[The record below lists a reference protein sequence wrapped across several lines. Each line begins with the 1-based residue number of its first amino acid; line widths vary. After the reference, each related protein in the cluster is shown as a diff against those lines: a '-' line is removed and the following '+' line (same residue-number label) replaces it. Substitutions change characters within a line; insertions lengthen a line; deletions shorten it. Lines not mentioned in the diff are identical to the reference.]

1 MCTVTYLPLGNNDFI
16 LTSNRDEQPSRGT
29 LEPKEYLEDNVV
41 LKYPKDILAGGTWIG
56 MSSKNRL
63 VCLLNGGFESYV
75 REASYRMS
83 RGVIVKAI
91 LKSDDF
97 ESDINDFNFEGI
109 EPFTIVFVDWNGD
122 LKTYELVWD
131 GKQKHYTKLKQE
143 PKIWSSS
150 TLYTKEEKRL
160 RNDWFAH
167 WLKNNKDFKQEEIL
181 KFHLNSDFGTPE
193 NSPKMKRS
201 YVETV
206 SITSVIKVGNTT
218 TMSYLPFY

>member
-16 LTSNRDEQPSRGT
+16 LTSNRDEQPSRET

-63 VCLLNGGFESYV
+63 VCLLNGGFQSYV

-109 EPFTIVFVDWNGD
+109 EPFTIVLVDWNGD

-143 PKIWSSS
+143 PRIWSSS
-150 TLYTKEEKRL
+150 TLYTKEEKGL
-160 RNDWFAH
+160 RNDWFAY

-181 KFHLNSDFGTPE
+181 KFHLNSDFGTPG
-193 NSPKMKRS
+193 NSPRMKRS

>member
-1 MCTVTYLPLGNNDFI
+1 M
-16 LTSNRDEQPSRGT
+16 
-29 LEPKEYLEDNVV
+29 VV

-63 VCLLNGGFESYV
+63 VCLLNGGFESYD
-75 REASYRMS
+75 REASYKMS

-97 ESDINDFNFEGI
+97 ESDINDFDFEGI
-109 EPFTIVFVDWNGD
+109 EPFTIVLVDWNGD

-167 WLKNNKDFKQEEIL
+167 WLKNNQDFKQEEIL

-206 SITSVIKVGNTT
+206 SITSVKKEEGST
-218 TMSYLPFY
+218 TMDYVPFY

>member
-16 LTSNRDEQPSRGT
+16 LTSNRDEQPSRET

-109 EPFTIVFVDWNGD
+109 EPFTIVLVDWNGD

-206 SITSVIKVGNTT
+206 SITSVKKEEGST
-218 TMSYLPFY
+218 TMDYVPFY

>member
-16 LTSNRDEQPSRGT
+16 LTSNRDEQPSRET

-91 LKSDDF
+91 LKSGDF

-109 EPFTIVFVDWNGD
+109 EPFTIVLVDWNGD

-206 SITSVIKVGNTT
+206 SITSVKKEEGST
-218 TMSYLPFY
+218 TMDYVPFY